1 MNVPTIKLACW
12 LTALAS
18 AGGLARYAQV
28 WFQELPEK
36 QEPVDTVHVSDVLNE
51 DLELKAE
58 VKELPPYNTEFRKT
72 FLDMDW
78 TGRPPKKPIERVEAE
93 IDPGPR
99 YEPIENVIS
108 VVFTSV
114 SRMGGSDDPGGSYC
128 YATYKKERKEAVLR
142 VGDQLMPPYDY
153 AVVHGIKERVIV
165 FAFTDPDRP
174 NEELYPSGLI
184 PNLVIAVGPG
194 GPLMPKGEPLP
205 KADADDG
212 KRAKTELLA
221 RNNYLLGTEY
231 LDTFGADYQ
240 RILTEDVNTDT
251 YWKDGKRAGIEI
263 KSVRDGSIASRHGA
277 MAGDVLI
284 SINGHKVT
292 SESEAIS
299 FVKSNSDKYTAW
311 EVVVLRFGNEETIV
325 YHSEN

>member
-18 AGGLARYAQV
+18 AGGLARFAQV
-28 WFQELPEK
+28 WFQGLDEK
-36 QEPVDTVHVSDVLNE
+36 VNPVDTEHVAGVLNE

-78 TGRPPKKPIERVEAE
+78 SGRPPRKPIERVEPE
-93 IDPGPR
+93 IDPGPK
-99 YEPIENVIS
+99 YEPIENIIG

-114 SRMGGSDDPGGSYC
+114 STVGGSDDPGGSYC
-128 YATYKKERKEAVLR
+128 YATYKREGKEAVLR
-142 VGDQLMPPYDY
+142 VGDKLMAPYDY

-165 FAFTDPDRP
+165 FAFTDPERP

-184 PNLVIAVGPG
+184 PNLVVEVGPD
-194 GPLMPKGEPLP
+194 GPLLPQGEPLP
-205 KADADDG
+205 KADEDDG
-212 KRAKTELLA
+212 KRATTEQIA
-221 RNNYLLGTEY
+221 RNNYLLGTE
-231 LDTFGADYQ
+231 DMNTFGDDYQ
-240 RILTEDVNTDT
+240 RILTEDVTTDT
-251 YWKDGKRAGIEI
+251 YWKDGKRAGVEI
-263 KSVRDGSIASRHGA
+263 KSVRDGSIAARHGA
-277 MAGDVLI
+277 MTGDVLI

-299 FVKSNSDKYTAW
+299 FVKSNSDKYKAW
-311 EVVVLRFGNEETIV
+311 EVVVLRFGKEETIV
-325 YHSEN
+325 YHSDN